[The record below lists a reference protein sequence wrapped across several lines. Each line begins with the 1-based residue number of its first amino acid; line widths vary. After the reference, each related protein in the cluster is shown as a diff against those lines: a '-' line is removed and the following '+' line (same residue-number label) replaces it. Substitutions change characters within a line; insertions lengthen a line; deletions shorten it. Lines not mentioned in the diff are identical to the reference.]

1 MGSSWLTAF
10 LIVCVIVLSI
20 TLGFLLHTIKEQS
33 RSNQSLEAPV
43 TEETESIP
51 VNPPEESAEQPDTSE
66 LPEEPEVPEKP
77 ETSEETAE
85 PEEPE
90 SVDETE
96 EPESTEAQ
104 EETEE
109 PPVTVGGAIAEQ
121 AAEIL
126 AGMTLEEHIYQMF
139 IVTPEQ
145 LTGVGQVVSAGE
157 TTRQALQSQ
166 PVGGLIYFAANI
178 SDPAQV
184 TTMIAN
190 TQSYSKLG
198 LFISVDEEGG
208 RVERL
213 GGNSAMGTTSFPA
226 MLNIPD
232 TESAYNVGQTIGN
245 DLKRF
250 GFNLDFAPVADVYSN
265 TENTV
270 IGDRAFSSDPLT
282 AAELVS
288 AAVKGFGESGTLCT
302 LKHFP
307 GHGDTAADSHN
318 GAAVS
323 YKTEDELQSC
333 EFLPFRAGIT
343 AGADLVMVGHIS
355 LPNVTGNQTPAT
367 MSHTI
372 VTGLLREKLGFDGVV
387 ITDAM
392 NMGAIVNY
400 YSSGEAAVAAV
411 EAGVDLIL
419 MPGSLSGA
427 VSGIQSAVASGEL
440 TEERINESVMRILML
455 KLEHGIIQ

>member
-1 MGSSWLTAF
+1 MASSGLTIF
-10 LIVCVIVLSI
+10 LIVCVVVLSVL
-20 TLGFLLHTIKEQS
+20 LGTLLHAVKEQGHT
-33 RSNQSLEAPV
+33 NQVLEESL
-43 TEETESIP
+43 TEETVSIP
-51 VNPPEESAEQPDTSE
+51 DETLEEPEEPLTETPEETESE
-66 LPEEPEVPEKP
+66 LPEENPVESE
-77 ETSEETAE
+77 ETSEETEEPVEQEEVVE
-85 PEEPE
+85 PEEPQTE
-90 SVDETE
+90 SSGTLE
-96 EPESTEAQ
+96 
-104 EETEE
+104 
-109 PPVTVGGAIAEQ
+109 EQ

-126 AGMTLEEHIYQMF
+126 AGMTLEERIYQMF

-157 TTRQALQSQ
+157 TTRQALQNY
-166 PVGGLIYFAANI
+166 PVGGIIYMGPNI
-178 SDPAQV
+178 VDPNQV
-184 TTMIAN
+184 TEMIAN

-208 RVERL
+208 RVDRL
-213 GGNSAMGTTSFPA
+213 GSNSAMGTTSFPA
-226 MLNIPD
+226 MMTVGASG
-232 TESAYNVGQTIGN
+232 TEAAYNAGLTIGN
-245 DLKRF
+245 DIQKF

-265 TENTV
+265 SANTV
-270 IGDRAFSSDPLT
+270 IGDRAFSTDPLE

-288 AAVKGFGESGTLCT
+288 AAVKGFRESGVLCT

-318 GAAVS
+318 GMAVS
-323 YKTEDELQSC
+323 NKTESELQSC

-343 AGADLVMVGHIS
+343 AGAEFVMIGHIS
-355 LPNVTGNQTPAT
+355 LPNVTGDQTPAT
-367 MSHTI
+367 MSHTV

-400 YSSGEAAVAAV
+400 YSAGEAAVASV
-411 EAGVDLIL
+411 KAGVDIIL
-419 MPGSLSGA
+419 APSSLSGA

-455 KLEHGIIQ
+455 KLERGIITTE